1 MVVDRLTCLL
11 EGAVVTAVTGGARAD
26 ATLTILAGAD
36 GGFRV
41 RAGGGSGP
49 EVAAS
54 VTMEPGPAA
63 DPLGSVAGLEID
75 LPAGNR
81 LHAVVALLVEE
92 AHSPRCGAPTLLSAY
107 AQVVFVHVL
116 RLAIER
122 GLVVGG
128 VLAGLGD
135 PRLARA
141 IVAIHSEP
149 DRMWTAAGLAGE
161 AGMSRAAFMARF
173 RQVVGET
180 PIAYLR
186 RWRIMLARKA
196 LARGG
201 RVGVVARE
209 VGYGSADAF
218 ARAYRA
224 AEGRLPSRA
233 GSADRSGSLPHRRS
247 PGRPVMRQ
255 KSP

>member
-1 MVVDRLTCLL
+1 MVVDRLTRLL
-11 EGAVVTAVTGGARAD
+11 EGAAVTSVSAGPRAD
-26 ATLTILAGAD
+26 ATFGILASAN

-41 RAGGGSGP
+41 RAGGGDES
-49 EVAAS
+49 EVVAS
-54 VTMEPGPAA
+54 VMMEPGPAA
-63 DPLGSVAGLEID
+63 DPLGSIAGLEID

-107 AQVVFVHVL
+107 AQAVFVHVL

-122 GLVVGG
+122 GLVVSG

-135 PRLARA
+135 ARLARA
-141 IVAIHSEP
+141 IVAMHSEP
-149 DRMWTAAGLAGE
+149 DRTWTAAGLAAV
-161 AGMSRAAFMARF
+161 AGMSRASFMARF
-173 RQVVGET
+173 RRVVGET

-224 AEGRLPSRA
+224 AEGRLPSRT
-233 GSADRSGSLPHRRS
+233 GSAVRFGSVPDRRS
-247 PGRPVMRQ
+247 PTRPVMRQ